1 MPIARASP
9 RKPTALMFWL
19 VIVVALALHA
29 PLAHSQS
36 CYVSGAFGMSFG
48 TVSSSGRAATSA
60 ITVNCQP
67 DYSGGQTYYYQV
79 CLYLNPG
86 DWSVGQPTRRMS
98 NYNNAYLNYD
108 LFSDAAHTQHIGAP
122 GTTPVYQVHIATPP
136 ATPQTV
142 NASVYGWVYPGQA
155 VPATY
160 PFQETGITGVL
171 GYRYSTTGFPTSADC
186 SAGGT
191 GGGSITF
198 SSSGVNATFEYGCW
212 VAATD
217 IDFGAVAPPQSQ
229 LRENGNIRVQCA
241 PGTSWRVGLDNGLN
255 FDGSMRRMSGP
266 GGFVRYQLYQD
277 ASTTQVWGNDDASMV
292 AGTTDVAGN
301 TASLTVYG
309 LVPAQ
314 PNLAVGDYIDTIVV
328 TLYY

>member
-1 MPIARASP
+1 MPIARALP
-9 RKPTALMFWL
+9 RKPTALMIWL
-19 VIVVALALHA
+19 VVVVALALHA

-79 CLYLNPG
+79 CLYL
-86 DWSVGQPTRRMS
+86 
-98 NYNNAYLNYD
+98 
-108 LFSDAAHTQHIGAP
+108 
-122 GTTPVYQVHIATPP
+122 
-136 ATPQTV
+136 
-142 NASVYGWVYPGQA
+142 
-155 VPATY
+155 
-160 PFQETGITGVL
+160 
-171 GYRYSTTGFPTSADC
+171 
-186 SAGGT
+186 
-191 GGGSITF
+191 